1 MIGFL
6 QFNSK
11 LSNYNTEGFLGK
23 DLGRFSTTA
32 TKEQKLNSQH
42 SLQVSAEPG
51 QLLQWT
57 VATPSI
63 QQYP

>member
-51 QLLQWT
+51 QLLQ
-57 VATPSI
+57 
-63 QQYP
+63 